1 MSSCTEHFVALQEPL
16 LFSRCV
22 YQNLRLR
29 MSNKSRAQTLQI
41 LEQAAD
47 RHRIGSCMYMH
58 AAEKLKSNMYHV
70 HDLMNAQHSQH
81 TTSVPHIKLLERITE
96 PDITARLR
104 MWSEEQQRHAI
115 PL

>member
-1 MSSCTEHFVALQEPL
+1 MLVGLQEPL

-22 YQNLRLR
+22 YNNLRLR

-58 AAEKLKSNMYHV
+58 AAEKLKGGTYIV
-70 HDLMNAQHSQH
+70 HDLLQNPKKHSQ
-81 TTSVPHIKLLERITE
+81 TPSSMPHIKLLKRITE
-96 PDITARLR
+96 PDISERLR
-104 MWSEEQQRHAI
+104 TWSEEQKEHMI